1 MINNLLL
8 IFIPIITAIIILL
21 IKDKKVNYL
30 FFIAQMA
37 LFYFALKIIPCRG
50 YVISNYS
57 KYIGIELKV
66 CDLAYYLIF
75 ITIFLFTIAVLF
87 EYKNK
92 FKEIYFVH
100 VILLLE
106 GCLLASYQLND
117 FFSIFL
123 LLEVV
128 TILSTILVIYEKNKE
143 ALRDG
148 FYYILFN
155 SLGMVFYISGIIILY
170 QIFGTLNMDIIS
182 YRMSEA
188 KMSSPYYLNASF
200 VLISLSISLKAAFFP
215 LYNWLPRAHS
225 SAPKVVS
232 ALLSGLLINI
242 GPYYFMKIYNVYD
255 EYQYLYLFK
264 YMGALTLILAGVM
277 AFSQTKIKRVLAFS
291 TISQMG
297 LIIYLFS
304 TLDSKQVSLTVALI
318 NHSLIKFL
326 LFISTLYELPFYF
339 GLVMLSGI
347 PLSSMYV
354 TKSMGGISLQSYFFT
369 FLTMTYIIKAFQM
382 QRKDITDRKKLLKMN
397 KKMYKKLNRCK
408 DDSLRAKFNSQNI
421 VFFILTMTILG
432 VTLYEYFNLELKIK
446 LFDFLIYPILIVLAF
461 YVQKFS
467 RHKIFKYLK
476 NVNPSFKDAIFM
488 LLFFLSMMV
497 ISIKP

>member
-8 IFIPIITAIIILL
+8 IFIPILTAIIILL
-21 IKDKKVNYL
+21 IKNKKANYL
-30 FFIAQMA
+30 FFIAQIT
-37 LFYFALKIIPCRG
+37 LLYFAFKIIPCKA

-66 CDLAYYLIF
+66 CDLSYYMIF
-75 ITIFLFTIAVLF
+75 ITIFLFTMAVLF
-87 EYKNK
+87 EYKEK
-92 FKEIYFVH
+92 FKEVYFVH

-106 GCLLASYQLND
+106 GCLLGSYQLND

-123 LLEVV
+123 FLEVI
-128 TILSTILVIYEKNKE
+128 TILSTILVIYEKNKD

-155 SLGMVFYISGIIILY
+155 SLGMIFYISGIIILY
-170 QIFGTLNMDIIS
+170 QMFGTLNMDIIS

-188 KMSSPYYLNASF
+188 KMYSPYYLNASF

-225 SAPKVVS
+225 SAPKIIS

-255 EYQYLYLFK
+255 DNQYLYIFK
-264 YMGALTLILAGVM
+264 YMGVFTLVLAGIM

-297 LIIYLFS
+297 LIIYLF
-304 TLDSKQVSLTVALI
+304 TTIDSKQVSLTVALV

-339 GLVMLSGI
+339 GLIMLSGI
-347 PLSSMYV
+347 PLTSMYV
-354 TKSMGGISLQSYFFT
+354 TKSMGEISLQSYFFT
-369 FLTMTYIIKAFQM
+369 FLTMSYIIKAFKM
-382 QRKDITDRKKLLKMN
+382 QSKEIKDRKKLLKMN
-397 KKMYKKLNRCK
+397 KRMYKKLNRCK
-408 DDSLRAKFNSQNI
+408 NDNIKNKFSSKNI
-421 VFFILTMTILG
+421 VFFILILSITI
-432 VTLYEYFNLELKIK
+432 VTLYEYFNLNLKIK
-446 LFDFLIYPILIVLAF
+446 LIDFLIYPILIFLAF
-461 YVQKFS
+461 YIQKFS
-467 RHKIFKYLK
+467 KYKIFKYLK
-476 NVNPSFKDAIFM
+476 NLNPSFKDAIFM
-488 LLFFLSMMV
+488 LLLFLSIMV